1 MLHVYLI
8 LRLFLPTHSSG
19 TPTRFWKL
27 PYLHGYLIPTG
38 LFHTY
43 IPYLCHYLKVNL
55 TLNITIYT
63 VCHPLYL
70 PITSLQSSYL
80 GPPREPLNIGYMT
93 LWLTRGSRV
102 QILAG
107 PNFEAL
113 EVTIIYF
120 TFSETSNFFPFGQG
134 MSEKAVT
141 AKNDL

>member
-1 MLHVYLI
+1 M
-8 LRLFLPTHSSG
+8 
-19 TPTRFWKL
+19 
-27 PYLHGYLIPTG
+27 
-38 LFHTY
+38 
-43 IPYLCHYLKVNL
+43 NL
-55 TLNITIYT
+55 TLNIRIYT
-63 VCHPLYL
+63 IRHPLYL

-120 TFSETSNFFPFGQG
+120 TFSETLNFFPFGQG